1 VGFESTIYDG
11 TDVIFVSFGQDT
23 SLADDTKSFFHEPVT
38 LGSLH
43 AAIHNVSAVYSSD
56 NSSPY
61 DDTVINAAPW
71 VITVVAATINRDFP
85 NILTLG
91 NSVS

>member
-1 VGFESTIYDG
+1 MGFESAIHDG
-11 TDVIFVSFGQDT
+11 TNVIFVSFNLDT
-23 SLADDTKSFFHEPVT
+23 SLTDDTKSFFHEPVT

-43 AAIHNVSAVYSSD
+43 AAIHCVSVLYSSG
-56 NSSPY
+56 NSRPY
-61 DDTVINAAPW
+61 DDTVINDTPW
-71 VITVVAATINRDFP
+71 VITVAAATVDKDFP